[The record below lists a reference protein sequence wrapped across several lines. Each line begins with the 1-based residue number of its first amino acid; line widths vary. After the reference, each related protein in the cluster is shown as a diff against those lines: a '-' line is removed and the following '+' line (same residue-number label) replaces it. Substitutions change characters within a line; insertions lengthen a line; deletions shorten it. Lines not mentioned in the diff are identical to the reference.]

1 MKKLYILTALFS
13 AFSLFAQQKVA
24 EQIQTLTA
32 EGKTFKNV
40 APLSVITPQDSKTA
54 VVRNATFAV
63 INEQMLTSILA
74 EAPETFSLSVPYNNS
89 VVTVQL
95 YKVDIFAQGFHVDT
109 DKQSNIAF
117 TKGIHYRGIVE
128 GDMKSVASFNF
139 FESELNGIISSAEY
153 GNLVVAKQLREDNGN
168 YIIYSDAN
176 LAIPNSFACHS
187 QDPEDVAPQNQAD
200 SDQSVQSAR
209 CVTMYFE
216 VDYDLYQQNNNST
229 QQTGNW
235 MTSVFN
241 NVQTL
246 FNNDGI
252 STALRSFYIWT
263 TQDPYTGE
271 SSGDYLGQFGTLRPV
286 FDGDLGQLVGID
298 PGGLGGV
305 AVTIAGICSENNFS
319 YSDVFFDYANV
330 PLFSWTVQ
338 VITHEFGHLLGSP
351 HTHGCYWNGNNTAID
366 GCGSSQGFIEGN
378 CAQAPIPP
386 SSVKGTI
393 MSYCHLVPN
402 VGINFSNGFG
412 LQPKQRILDH
422 VESSTCLSTDCINT
436 CINTVN
442 DFALTA
448 VSTTSAT
455 ITWSTINNS
464 PGPWQAVRTAVS
476 APPIGWQTANTNSFT
491 STGLTPNTYYR
502 LSVRPLCAFGQ
513 NPEVRN
519 FVFATNPI
527 DVCAGVQFTDTGNTG
542 SNYPNNQY
550 LVRTYSPTSPG
561 TKVRVIF
568 QSFNTEADYDFLY
581 IYNGSTPTDENL
593 IDVYSGTDSPGTI
606 ESTSADGSLTFK
618 FISDSFSVA
627 AGWNA
632 TVSCVSLGINDIT
645 FADFSYYPNPS
656 SGLVNIKSSEAF
668 TSVLVYNVTG
678 QLLTQK
684 TINASEAVID
694 ISSYANGVY
703 FFQVANDNKQAN
715 FRIVKQ

>member
-1 MKKLYILTALFS
+1 MKKFYILTALFS
-13 AFSLFAQQKVA
+13 VFSLFAQQKVA
-24 EQIQTLTA
+24 EQIQTLTTQ
-32 EGKTFKNV
+32 GKTFKNV
-40 APLSVITPQDSKTA
+40 APLTVITPQDSKAA

-63 INEQMLTSILA
+63 IDEQLLKSILS
-74 EAPETFSLSVPYNNS
+74 EAPETFSLSVPYNNR
-89 VVTVQL
+89 VIKIQL
-95 YKVDIFAQGFHVDT
+95 YKVDIFAPGFHVDT
-109 DKQSNIAF
+109 DEQANITF
-117 TKGIHYRGIVE
+117 TKGVHYRGIVE
-128 GDMKSVASFNF
+128 REMTSIASFNF
-139 FESELNGIISSAEY
+139 FENEMNGIISSAEY
-153 GNLVVAKQLREDNGN
+153 GNLVVAKQLREDNSS

-176 LAIPNSFACHS
+176 LAIPNNFACHT
-187 QDPEDVAPQNQAD
+187 QDPEDIAPQRQTD
-200 SDQSVQSAR
+200 SEQGVQSTR

-216 VDYDLYQQNNNST
+216 IDYDLFQQNNSST
-229 QQTGNW
+229 QQTGTW

-263 TQDPYTGE
+263 TQDPYTGD
-271 SSGDYLGQFGTLRPV
+271 SSGDYLSQFGTLRPV

-305 AVTIAGICSENNFS
+305 AVTIAGICSQNNFS

-351 HTHGCYWNGNNTAID
+351 HTHGCYWNGNNTSID
-366 GCGSSQGFIEGN
+366 GCGSSQGYVEGD
-378 CAQAPIPP
+378 CTQGPIP
-386 SSVKGTI
+386 SSSAKGTI

-402 VGINFSNGFG
+402 VGISFSNGFG
-412 LQPKQRILDH
+412 LQPKQRILNH
-422 VESSTCLSTDCINT
+422 VESSNCLSTDCINT

-442 DFALTA
+442 DFALTS
-448 VSTTSAT
+448 VSTTDAT

-476 APPIGWQTANTNSFT
+476 APTMGWQTVNTNSFT
-491 STGLTPNTYYR
+491 TTGLTPNTYYK
-502 LSVRPLCAFGQ
+502 LSVKPLCAFSQ

-519 FVFATNPI
+519 FIFATNPV
-527 DVCAGVQFTDTGNTG
+527 DVCAGAQFTDTGGTNANYG
-542 SNYPNNQY
+542 SNQY
-550 LVRTYSPTSPG
+550 LLRTYSPTTPG
-561 TKVRVIF
+561 TKVRVTF

-581 IYNGSTPTDENL
+581 IYNGAAAADENL
-593 IDVYSGTDSPGTI
+593 IDVYSGTENPGTI
-606 ESTSADGSLTFK
+606 ESTAADGSLTFK

-632 TVSCVSLGINDIT
+632 TVSCVSLGTEDIT
-645 FADFSYYPNPS
+645 FANFSYYPNPS
-656 SGLVNIKSSEAF
+656 SGVVSIKSSETF
-668 TSVLVYNVTG
+668 TTVSVYNITG

-684 TINASEAVID
+684 TLNASEAAVD

-703 FFQVANDNKQAN
+703 FFRVANDNKQAN